1 MCSKGYAFDAHVI
14 GELDGAF
21 TFGDFEFED
30 AFTFGDFEEQ
40 AMTSTLSEEEEEEEV
55 SSTGSAATVC
65 AKGNVERA
73 FSFGDLEEQ
82 AVWLTDLVETG
93 EIKRIGGIGTDAQM
107 SFGDREWAW
116 QLPCGSGNNALEA
129 REGKDFQRSF
139 TFGAVDEE
147 ALWPSMLAET
157 QGAGCVDGSLSGSV
171 VCGSG
176 ARAVRS
182 LKKSSKPEPRNSCST
197 VMADAEPRRSVKPEP
212 RVRPASALTVD
223 VAKRR
228 SV

>member
-30 AFTFGDFEEQ
+30 AFTFGDFEER
-40 AMTSTLSEEEEEEEV
+40 AMIPNTLSEKEEMGF
-55 SSTGSAATVC
+55 TDCAATVC
-65 AKGNVERA
+65 AEGIVERS
-73 FSFGDLEEQ
+73 FSFGECEEQ